1 MTSIYDMADEWNDG
15 GTTFTAIRMDVTD
28 TASASD
34 SMLLDLLVGGTRKL
48 GVTKAGTVLLPDD
61 GAIKSGD
68 GGGNSYGI
76 EFNENDGLLFLKGS
90 TPYFRVN
97 AASFIGRST
106 ATIAWASGSPTS
118 GQDTILARD
127 AAGTLA
133 QRNGANAQA
142 FNIYNTY
149 TDASNYER
157 GFMKW
162 NANVL
167 EIGTEAGGTGTVRSL
182 VLGDVSV
189 AGVDLDLGGGT
200 TATMTLGAR
209 DGITFQSRST
219 DRIFLS
225 EAGTGAAHFRPTNDG
240 TVALGSGAITGGGWN
255 EFALRERST
264 DPGDPLEGQSSLWQS
279 DGTASG
285 DDGDVMMKITAG
297 GVTKTVTLVDFSA
310 A

>member
-15 GTTFTAIRMDVTD
+15 GTTFTAIKMDVTD

-34 SMLLDLLVGGTRKL
+34 SMLLDLLVGGTRRFSVDKTGAVDAYGL
-48 GVTKAGTVLLPDD
+48 LDMKSGGFSRGNLVFTNSGGNQTRATINVGVTLHNSIGGFGISPGTGAADTLL
-61 GAIKSGD
+61 
-68 GGGNSYGI
+68 
-76 EFNENDGLLFLKGS
+76 
-90 TPYFRVN
+90 V
-97 AASFIGRST
+97 
-106 ATIAWASGSPTS
+106 
-118 GQDTILARD
+118 RD
-127 AAGTLA
+127 AAGVFA

-142 FNIYNTY
+142 FNVYNTY

-157 GFMKW
+157 AFMKW

-225 EAGTGAAHFRPTNDG
+225 EGGVGAADFRPTNDS
-240 TVALGSGAITGGGWN
+240 TVNLGRGDVSGAGWH

-264 DPGDPLEGQSSLWQS
+264 DPGDPVEGQSSLWQS

-285 DDGDVMMKITAG
+285 DDGDIMMKITAG

-310 A
+310 AP